1 MAVVPNP
8 SSCPCGR
15 ADLRARPL
23 PYSQCC
29 GRYLDNIEG
38 AAAPDPES
46 LMRSRY
52 TAFAKE
58 RADYLLA
65 TWHAS
70 TRPVEVTFEPGMR
83 WLVLEVR
90 SRSMSDGEHAEVEF
104 VARQRNAAGQAGR
117 LQERSRF
124 VRENERWYYL
134 DGEAR

>member
-29 GRYLDNIEG
+29 GRYLYNIEG

-65 TWHAS
+65 TWHVS
-70 TRPVEVTFEPGMR
+70 TRPAEVTFEPDMR
-83 WLVLEVR
+83 WLGLEVR

-104 VARQRNAAGQAGR
+104 VARQRNAAGQASR

-124 VRENERWYYL
+124 VRENERWYYV